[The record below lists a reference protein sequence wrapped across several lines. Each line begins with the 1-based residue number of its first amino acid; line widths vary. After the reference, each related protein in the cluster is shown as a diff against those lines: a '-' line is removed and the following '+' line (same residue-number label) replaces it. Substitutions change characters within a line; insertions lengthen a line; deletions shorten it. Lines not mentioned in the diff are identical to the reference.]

1 MEKSV
6 REGLVV
12 VYTHFCTLHCWT
24 FGEEVILKLGMEWD
38 YENDIFVVFV
48 FTVVY
53 SRCYLFY
60 FIVVAFVLFSFIK
73 CELIRQEF
81 VLTKWLLETKN
92 LCTGKKFYVFNSG

>member
-60 FIVVAFVLFSFIK
+60 FIVVAFVLLLLPLLSFVDGTHYYFIHF
-73 CELIRQEF
+73 LG
-81 VLTKWLLETKN
+81 L
-92 LCTGKKFYVFNSG
+92 